1 MINYKSL
8 LKGRIF
14 KNKKIKSS
22 FLIEDRKE
30 SFQTPN
36 NTLLKREES
45 NRLKRL
51 GSTTVKIIS
60 KKSSEKIN
68 LDNINNDDENQF
80 LSEDYEDLFFYF
92 LLQIQGIE
100 YFEKQI
106 EVKKEKKIN
115 KKYVFNYLY
124 EIFNEE
130 KIKWQHFL
138 FTEPAYIILYI
149 KSRKLLKEIFQYSIY
164 SGKKI
169 NDIINV
175 YNKKYTINKKVKN
188 WRLKPQEAYKNYDN
202 IIMQKKN
209 ETENINKGNNPYFK
223 NANYTDFVIKTDN
236 NGKGKT
242 LIFLG
247 KAINIYIDDIDKNE
261 GKDKGISMAIEE
273 SEFNKKIKNEIIYT
287 FDDIILK
294 TKKRNMSINSNKN
307 ELNKLKNNN
316 KYLENNY
323 FTNFKANLANINIDN
338 KNKFLSLDKKEKN
351 KTNYFIKKPIINN
364 NIFNNYNKNCK
375 LPSIIKIEKAQVNK
389 ANITDRKVFKDLKYE
404 KKDYSNNNINNNKND
419 YIHYHSIFPI
429 KKKIKKQKKSMKS
442 LSIYERENM
451 PKSHKKVINFFT
463 KENSDF
469 YY

>member
-1 MINYKSL
+1 MLHYKSL

-14 KNKKIKSS
+14 KNRKIKSS

-30 SFQTPN
+30 SFQTSN

-45 NRLKRL
+45 NKIKKK
-51 GSTTVKIIS
+51 GSTSIKIIS

-68 LDNINNDDENQF
+68 LDNINIADEDQF

-92 LLQIQGIE
+92 LLQTQGID

-115 KKYVFNYLY
+115 NKYIFNYLY
-124 EIFNEE
+124 DIFTDE
-130 KIKWQHFL
+130 KMQWQHFL
-138 FTEPAYIILYI
+138 FPEPSYIILYI
-149 KSRKLLKEIFQYSIY
+149 KSRKILKEILQYSIY

-169 NDIINV
+169 NDIINA
-175 YNKKYTINKKVKN
+175 YNKKYTCHKKIKN
-188 WRLKPQEAYKNYDN
+188 WHLKPQEACKNYDN
-202 IIMQKKN
+202 IILEQKN
-209 ETENINKGNNPYFK
+209 ETENINKGNNPFFK
-223 NANYTDFVIKTDN
+223 NVNYTDFVVKTDN

-247 KAINIYIDDIDKNE
+247 KAINIYIDDLDKNQDS
-261 GKDKGISMAIEE
+261 DKGISMAVEE

-294 TKKRNMSINSNKN
+294 TKKRNMTINNNKN
-307 ELNKLKNNN
+307 ELNKLRN
-316 KYLENNY
+316 KKDKNY
-323 FTNFKANLANINIDN
+323 FTNFQANMGVDN
-338 KNKFLSLDKKEKN
+338 KNNKFLSLDKKEKN

-364 NIFNNYNKNCK
+364 NIFNNYNKHCK
-375 LPSIIKIEKAQVNK
+375 LPSIIKIEKQKTNM
-389 ANITDRKVFKDLKYE
+389 TDRKIIKDLKYE
-404 KKDYSNNNINNNKND
+404 NKDFSNINININNKND
-419 YIHYHSIFPI
+419 YNIHYHNIFPI
-429 KKKIKKQKKSMKS
+429 NRKIKRPKKSINS
-442 LSIYERENM
+442 FSIYERENV
-451 PKSHKKVINFFT
+451 PKSHKKIINFFT